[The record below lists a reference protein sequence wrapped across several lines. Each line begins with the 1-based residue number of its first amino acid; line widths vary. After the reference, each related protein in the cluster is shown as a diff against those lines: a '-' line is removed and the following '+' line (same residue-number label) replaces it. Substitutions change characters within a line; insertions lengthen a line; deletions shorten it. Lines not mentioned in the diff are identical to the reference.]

1 MTEETLQPL
10 PIPVPS
16 IDNQAFWEA
25 CNRGELVIQH
35 CPRCD
40 ALRHPPR
47 PMCPGCRS
55 KELGWKKVSGLGTV
69 YSYTVTHQAIH
80 PSLRGRVPWTVIMVD
95 LDEGVR
101 MISHIVDC
109 PAEDVR
115 IGMRVEVV
123 FEEVEAGVTLPYFRP
138 AAS

>member
-1 MTEETLQPL
+1 
-10 PIPVPS
+10 
-16 IDNQAFWEA
+16 
-25 CNRGELVIQH
+25 
-35 CPRCD
+35 
-40 ALRHPPR
+40 
-47 PMCPGCRS
+47 MCPGCRS

-109 PAEDVR
+109 PAEERANRD
-115 IGMRVEVV
+115 
-123 FEEVEAGVTLPYFRP
+123 AGGGGLRRGRGRRHPPLTSARLPIREPFSPRSLRP
-138 AAS
+138 HEGTSELLYEGAPLQLTPYQSPDIFDP